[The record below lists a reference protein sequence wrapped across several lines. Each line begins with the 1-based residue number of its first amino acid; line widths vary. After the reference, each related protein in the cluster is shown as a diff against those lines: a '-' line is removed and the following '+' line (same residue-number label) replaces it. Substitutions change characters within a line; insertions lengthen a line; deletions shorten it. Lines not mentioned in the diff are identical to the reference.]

1 MKSKFRFIEVIPKL
15 KIPIRLVCILIM
27 VSLYDLEVH
36 SFSAIEFAVQTDME
50 AFVTLTTTLGH
61 QITIL
66 IGESSN
72 SESKIIFV
80 GNSANPT
87 TTTVAHSLT
96 CKKFITAK

>member
-1 MKSKFRFIEVIPKL
+1 M
-15 KIPIRLVCILIM
+15 M

-36 SFSAIEFAVQTDME
+36 SFLGIEFAVQTDME
-50 AFVTLTTTLGH
+50 AFVTLTSTLGH

-72 SESKIIFV
+72 SESKIVFV
-80 GNSANPT
+80 DDSANLT